1 MKVQTILS
9 IVIAT
14 LVSGSLFALVA
25 AGLSLV
31 WGTLGVFN
39 FAQGSLLM
47 LGAYAAYFLGGS
59 ALGRTGLLLGVPAAL
74 VLLGLLGV
82 VVYLL
87 LVRPFIGSPTG
98 ELAVI
103 IATLAAGT
111 LLENG
116 AQQFF
121 SAQFRKLPPILT
133 GHIDIAGNSIDWQQ
147 VIIILVAPAILLGLA
162 AFLKLSKTGFA
173 VRAVAQNH
181 DSALLLGIPV
191 NRIYMLVFFV
201 ATLLAA
207 LAGILFGGQYYV
219 TPNMGGD
226 LMLQAFIVV
235 VFGGLGS
242 LTGTVMA
249 AYVVGLI
256 TAISNFYVG
265 LFWTPA
271 VLFAFLFVAVIV
283 RPSGLVASSK

>member
-1 MKVQTILS
+1 MEILLS
-9 IVIAT
+9 IVIAA
-14 LVSGSLFALVA
+14 LVAGSLYALVA

-47 LGAYAAYFLGGS
+47 VGAYVAYYAGGQ
-59 ALGRTGLLLGVPAAL
+59 ARGRSGLLLGVPVGLIA
-74 VLLGLLGV
+74 LGLLGIV
-82 VVYLL
+82 LYFL

-98 ELAVI
+98 ELSVI

-111 LLENG
+111 FLENG

-121 SAQFRKLPPILT
+121 GATYRKLPPVL
-133 GHIDIAGNSIDWQQ
+133 AGNVTIGGNSVDWQQ
-147 VIIILVAPAILLGLA
+147 VIIIVVAPAILLSLA
-162 AFLKLSKTGFA
+162 ALLKFTKTGFA
-173 VRAVAQNH
+173 IRAVAQNEP
-181 DSALLLGIPV
+181 SALLLGIPV

-201 ATLLAA
+201 ASLLAA
-207 LAGILFGGQYYV
+207 LAGILFGGQFFV
-219 TPNMGGD
+219 TPSMGGD

-249 AYVVGLI
+249 AYIVGFI
-256 TAISNFYVG
+256 TAFSNYYIG

-271 VLFAFLFVAVIV
+271 VLFTFLFVAVIV
-283 RPSGLVASSK
+283 RPSGLVGSRK

>member
-1 MKVQTILS
+1 MQIVLS
-9 IVIAT
+9 IVISA
-14 LVSGSLFALVA
+14 LVAGSLFALVA

-47 LGAYAAYFLGGS
+47 IGAYVAFYFGGN
-59 ALGRTGLLLGVPAAL
+59 AWGRTGLLLGIPSGL
-74 VLLGLLGV
+74 VVLGLLGV
-82 VVYLL
+82 VIYLI

-111 LLENG
+111 FLENG

-121 SAQFRKLPPILT
+121 GATYRKLPPILT
-133 GHIDIAGNSIDWQQ
+133 GHLSIAGNSVDWQQ
-147 VIIILVAPAILLGLA
+147 IIIMIVAPVILLGLA
-162 AFLKLSKTGFA
+162 MFLKFTKTGFA
-173 VRAVAQNH
+173 VRAVAQNEA
-181 DSALLLGIPV
+181 SALLLGIPV
-191 NRIYMLVFFV
+191 SRIYMFVFFV
-201 ATLLAA
+201 AALLAA
-207 LAGILFGGQYYV
+207 LAGILFGGEFYV
-219 TPNMGGD
+219 TPSMGGD

-249 AYVVGLI
+249 AYIVGLI
-256 TAISNFYVG
+256 TAISQYYIG

-271 VLFAFLFVAVIV
+271 VLFTFLFIAVIV
-283 RPSGLVASSK
+283 RPSGLVASDK

>member
-1 MKVQTILS
+1 MEVLLS
-9 IVIAT
+9 IVIAG
-14 LVSGSLFALVA
+14 LVAGSLYTLVA

-47 LGAYAAYFLGGS
+47 IGAYVAYYAGGR
-59 ALGRTGLLLGVPAAL
+59 AWGRSGLLLGVPSGL
-74 VLLGLLGV
+74 IVLGLLGIV
-82 VVYLL
+82 LYFV

-98 ELAVI
+98 ELSVI

-111 LLENG
+111 FLENG

-121 SAQFRKLPPILT
+121 GATYRKLPPVLT
-133 GHIDIAGNSIDWQQ
+133 GNVTIAGNSVDWQQ
-147 VIIILVAPAILLGLA
+147 VIIIVVAPAILLSLS
-162 AFLKLSKTGFA
+162 AFLKFTKTGFA
-173 VRAVAQNH
+173 IRAVAQNEP
-181 DSALLLGIPV
+181 SALLLGIPV
-191 NRIYMLVFFV
+191 NRIYMFVFFV
-201 ATLLAA
+201 ASLLAA
-207 LAGILFGGQYYV
+207 LAGILFGGQFFV
-219 TPNMGGD
+219 TPSMGGD

-249 AYVVGLI
+249 AYIVGFI
-256 TAISNFYVG
+256 TAFSNFYIG

-271 VLFAFLFVAVIV
+271 VLFTFLFIAVIV
-283 RPSGLVASSK
+283 RPSGLVGSNK